1 MVLDIEHKHVSWYFK
16 HLKTHLIGPFLGS
29 EETHQYVHSFA
40 KNIIDTP
47 QKYKKIVN
55 TYTIINIHVEDC

>member
-1 MVLDIEHKHVSWYFK
+1 MN
-16 HLKTHLIGPFLGS
+16 GPFLGS

-55 TYTIINIHVEDC
+55 TYTIINIQVEDC